1 MASSFVKHHPVPVQE
16 PLAAAALVALNGLV
30 AAFAFLG
37 SLDELWWRHVGFF
50 IASELPGPV
59 VTLSLQQLHFII
71 IN

>member
-1 MASSFVKHHPVPVQE
+1 MKHHPVPVQE

-37 SLDELWWRHVGFF
+37 PLDELLRRLVGFF
-50 IASELPGPV
+50 HASKLPGHV
-59 VTLSLQQLHFII
+59 VLLILQQLHFII